1 MSLKQIFLTDIDFK
15 ASPKVRYM
23 IEKDTVIQYAEAYQT
38 KKRMP
43 PIVLFWDSKEGRM
56 YLGDGAHRCEATR
69 MIGRKSIEA
78 EVKTGTYTDCLQYAL
93 LANTVHGLPRSPD
106 DKRQCVIAAIKEWPT
121 LSNIQLGKLC
131 DVDDK
136 TIASH
141 RKELEAKK
149 EIVKTVTRTA
159 SDGSQRAA
167 AAPRN
172 SGVEPKPKAQA
183 APPAEVVVKDAMG
196 HPIPKKVLKYW
207 LRQDEVIDETKQ
219 LSAIINAF
227 KGHQRDKD
235 TMYTEINF
243 SGLLADLEKAWH
255 NMRLAIPFAV
265 CTTCQ
270 GHPETQANGCRLCF
284 GKGLISKFRY
294 DTCSTV
300 ESKKMREAK

>member
-1 MSLKQIFLTDIDFK
+1 MTKQIFLSDIDFK
-15 ASPKVRYM
+15 ASPKVRYT
-23 IEKDTVIQYAEAYQT
+23 IEKDTVLQYAEAYQT
-38 KKRMP
+38 KKKMP
-43 PIVLFWDSKEGRM
+43 PIVLFWDSKESRM

-106 DKRQCVIAAIKEWPT
+106 DKVQCIMAAVKEWPT
-121 LSNIQLGKLC
+121 LSNVQLAKLT

-136 TIASH
+136 TVAKY

-149 EIVKTVTRTA
+149 EVVKTVTRTA
-159 SDGSQRAA
+159 SDGKQRAA

-172 SGVEPKPKAQA
+172 SEVAPKPKVKA
-183 APPAEVVVKDAMG
+183 APPAEVVVKDALG
-196 HPIPKKVLKYW
+196 YPIPKKVQKFW
-207 LRQDEVIDETKQ
+207 ERQGEIISETKQ

-227 KGHQRDKD
+227 KGHQQAKD
-235 TMYTEINF
+235 ILYAEINF

-255 NMRLAIPFAV
+255 NMRLAIPYAV
-265 CTTCQ
+265 CTVCA
-270 GHPETQANGCRLCF
+270 GHPETQSNGCRFCF

-294 DTCSTV
+294 DTCAPK
-300 ESKKMREAK
+300 ESKQMREAK